1 MDSLE
6 VNNKGQFEVKFGNDL
21 IKVKAS
27 KEFENLCFMTSF
39 GYKVGAVKEL
49 IRIASLY
56 NYYDA
61 MGNDVKAGNIL
72 TTNRADHVEDMLKIA
87 KGLMELDDFK
97 TAYNK
102 VRKQYE
108 QVRIE
113 RGKQNLLNMLDN
125 RGI

>member
-1 MDSLE
+1 MDNLE

-21 IKVKAS
+21 IKVKANNKF
-27 KEFENLCFMTSF
+27 KELCTFCSS
-39 GYKVGAVKEL
+39 GYKAGAVKEL

-56 NYYDA
+56 KYYNA
-61 MGNDVKAGNIL
+61 IGNDVKAGNIL

-102 VRKQYE
+102 VRKQHE

-113 RGKQNLLNMLDN
+113 RGKQNLLNMLDT
-125 RGI
+125 R